1 MTVGITELPP
11 EGMQLGGVALA
22 GDAERGTKTTEG
34 LSLLFTT
41 AGITVQGP
49 QPQIERLLV
58 WTGLDSASCREKI
71 VLPDGRNAAVMEL
84 TSGGQSIR
92 FLLPMDTVTPGQA
105 AYLDQALPAWLSRYR
120 GPATSSAPSPS
131 ASAPEPP
138 SSGTSNGGSG
148 AAAAG
153 AAAAG
158 AAGAAAA
165 SAANGST
172 PGASET
178 VAASPPTMTPPSSA
192 ASATP
197 PSSTAS
203 APPPSTAGEP
213 LPPPPGSAPPPPP
226 PPPRATGATGPGQS
240 IPAPG
245 QNVPAPGP
253 GLPATGS
260 HLPPPGP
267 GVPAPAGTPG
277 SSGPAPAGTSG
288 WDVASSTLPA
298 GVAWAAQPTDGG
310 ASADAGAAS
319 IKKTRGWRKA
329 KAPASTPVAPGAA
342 APVAPPGAVAPMPPS
357 EPPANPVPLRLD
369 TPLPP
374 PPPEP
379 PGGADAGPVVWKPP
393 IDPASGVALWDQTQ
407 APADVPAPKN
417 RGRRKGSKADAAV
430 AAGAVAGVGVA
441 ASPPPPSAP
450 FSVVETAAATS
461 EPARKNNRTAL
472 VVLLVVLLLV
482 IGGIAYFAVS
492 RNSNTPTTTPPAPSP
507 SPAAVDATLAA
518 SINLHLTDLP
528 AGWALSTAAATA
540 GQSPRPPLAPPA
552 AQVRANQAL
561 ASCLGQPLAV
571 VTGLFDNGALP
582 DQIVAVR
589 SPTFANGTDPGIQM
603 SSDTTVLQT
612 DANAQALT
620 APFAAANFATCYG
633 QYQSALAAAAVAGS
647 TAQVQPVQLSAP
659 AGVTSFGYLT
669 TLTIPNLGTQVIGQ
683 AFMIGGRI
691 ESVLEPT
698 TNGPQ
703 VPSAPF
709 TAAYD
714 AMTGR
719 IAQATSK

>member
-1 MTVGITELPP
+1 
-11 EGMQLGGVALA
+11 
-22 GDAERGTKTTEG
+22 
-34 LSLLFTT
+34 
-41 AGITVQGP
+41 
-49 QPQIERLLV
+49 
-58 WTGLDSASCREKI
+58 
-71 VLPDGRNAAVMEL
+71 
-84 TSGGQSIR
+84 
-92 FLLPMDTVTPGQA
+92 
-105 AYLDQALPAWLSRYR
+105 
-120 GPATSSAPSPS
+120 
-131 ASAPEPP
+131 
-138 SSGTSNGGSG
+138 
-148 AAAAG
+148 
-153 AAAAG
+153 
-158 AAGAAAA
+158 
-165 SAANGST
+165 
-172 PGASET
+172 
-178 VAASPPTMTPPSSA
+178 
-192 ASATP
+192 
-197 PSSTAS
+197 
-203 APPPSTAGEP
+203 
-213 LPPPPGSAPPPPP
+213 
-226 PPPRATGATGPGQS
+226 
-240 IPAPG
+240 
-245 QNVPAPGP
+245 
-253 GLPATGS
+253 
-260 HLPPPGP
+260 
-267 GVPAPAGTPG
+267 
-277 SSGPAPAGTSG
+277 
-288 WDVASSTLPA
+288 
-298 GVAWAAQPTDGG
+298 
-310 ASADAGAAS
+310 
-319 IKKTRGWRKA
+319 
-329 KAPASTPVAPGAA
+329 
-342 APVAPPGAVAPMPPS
+342 
-357 EPPANPVPLRLD
+357 
-369 TPLPP
+369 
-374 PPPEP
+374 
-379 PGGADAGPVVWKPP
+379 VWKPP
-393 IDPASGVALWDQTQ
+393 IDPASGVALWDQTE

-417 RGRRKGSKADAAV
+417 RGRRKGSKSDAAV
-430 AAGAVAGVGVA
+430 AAGAAGAVVGVA
-441 ASPPPPSAP
+441 ASPAPPSAP

-669 TLTIPNLGTQVIGQ
+669 TLTIPNQGSQVIGQ